1 MKKGTVIFGDIR
13 VSNLN
18 YLIDKSMAAVSDHT
32 FHIPVMGLAF
42 TIDTPARVARY
53 GISSVVSVV
62 DDVLIEGMR
71 EYYYKVIVEPYVP
84 ITAKEVDYRTRRI
97 TDYLNLLQRIVDQQI
112 AELRVAPFEAGSEI
126 TRYFELLPEDSP
138 TRTLY
143 QTMLATTDPAE
154 KERLSALLRAEIQP
168 GAIDVNIMTKL
179 DRINFA
185 DDKPLPPEFSDALA
199 AARGFALSNLESSL
213 VLSAGMNMR
222 LFSYIEQLPV
232 FYPDANGQLRKKI
245 ILKVSDYRSAY
256 VQGKVLAKKG
266 IWVSEY
272 RIESGLNCGGHAFA
286 TDGLLIGTI
295 LEEFTNK
302 REELHR
308 ELSGIYN
315 QALTARNIA
324 VPENPYSMRITVQ
337 GGVGT
342 AEEHQFLI
350 DHYGVDAVG
359 WGSPFLLVPEA
370 TNVDDDTR
378 KLLAT
383 ATMEDYYTSNISPL
397 GVPFNTVR
405 GTSSERQKL
414 QRIEAGRPGS
424 PCIKKYLVSNTEF
437 TEQPICT
444 ASRQYQ
450 NLKLKEL
457 EQKGLSAEAYQREY
471 QKIVDKDCLCEGLAA
486 SALINSKST
495 TLRRKA
501 VLICPGP
508 NLAYFSGSIP
518 LDAMVNHIYGRER
531 LPLKQDRP
539 HMFVNE
545 LRLYV
550 SYLQKLVEQ
559 YTENPTAVQKK
570 YITSFATNLQT
581 GIDYYQQLA
590 ATAGLEN
597 LFGSNFSG
605 QLAEAAQQIHNS
617 AEIEE
622 VTQPV

>member
-1 MKKGTVIFGDIR
+1 MITV
-13 VSNLN
+13 SH
-18 YLIDKSMAAVSDHT
+18 HT

-42 TIDTPARVARY
+42 TVDTPARVARY
-53 GISSVVSVV
+53 GISSVVSIV
-62 DDVLIEGMR
+62 DDILIEGMR
-71 EYYYKVIVEPYVP
+71 EYYYKLLGEQYIP
-84 ITAKEVDYRTRRI
+84 ITAKEPDFRTRRI
-97 TDYLNLLQRIVDQQI
+97 TDYLNLLQRIVTRQI
-112 AELRVAPFEAGSEI
+112 EELRTAPFEAGSDI
-126 TRYFELLPEDSP
+126 TRYFEFLPENSP
-138 TRTLY
+138 LKALY
-143 QTMLATTDPAE
+143 HTMIATDNPEE
-154 KERLSALLRAEIQP
+154 KKRLSEIVRAAIRP
-168 GAIDVNIMTKL
+168 GSIDVNIMTKL

-185 DDKPLPPEFSDALA
+185 DGAPLPPEFSDALA
-199 AARGFALSNLESSL
+199 AARGFALSDLESSL

-222 LFSYIEQLPV
+222 LFSYLEQLPG
-232 FYPDANGQLRKKI
+232 FYPDAKGQLRKKI

-286 TDGLLIGTI
+286 TEGLLLGTI
-295 LEEFTNK
+295 LEEFAAK

-315 QALTARNIA
+315 QALTARNIPI
-324 VPENPYSMRITVQ
+324 PETPYSTRITVQ

-350 DHYGVDAVG
+350 DRYGVDSVG

-370 TNVDDDTR
+370 TNVDDETR

-405 GTSSERQKL
+405 GTSSEQQKL

-424 PCIKKYLVSNTEF
+424 PCIKKYLASNTEF

-450 NLKLKEL
+450 NLKLQELAQKEL
-457 EQKGLSAEAYQREY
+457 SPEIYQREY

-486 SALINSKST
+486 SALINSKSA

-508 NLAYFSGSIP
+508 NLAYFSGSIS
-518 LDAMVNHIYGRER
+518 LRAMISHIYGREQ
-531 LPLKQDRP
+531 LPLKKNRP

-550 SYLQKLVEQ
+550 DYLQKLAEQ
-559 YTENPTAVQKK
+559 YRETPTTVQKK
-570 YITSFATNLQT
+570 YLSSFAANLRL
-581 GIDYYQQLA
+581 GVEYYQTLVATTGMEDIFGHDFCSQLA
-590 ATAGLEN
+590 AAAHQIDDIVERE
-597 LFGSNFSG
+597 
-605 QLAEAAQQIHNS
+605 EAS
-617 AEIEE
+617 
-622 VTQPV
+622 VPV